1 MAGNADPVALFMAG
15 VKINKWRKVGHW
27 LPLLLT
33 LPGMLRELITTPDG
47 GLLGYR
53 LLIGPG
59 PRHVMLV
66 QYWRSSDDLLRFA
79 RDVPG
84 THRSAQR
91 RFWRHYGSGGVG
103 VWHELLPV
111 AEGVHHGMHGNM
123 PPIGL
128 GALHP
133 VRSELWWMEN
143 AGPSRDLGHSSVEGS
158 ETAQEP
164 VAAYCR
170 SGR

>member
-1 MAGNADPVALFMAG
+1 MAGNAEPVVLFMVG
-15 VKINKWRKVGHW
+15 VRINKWRKVGHW

-59 PRHVMLV
+59 PRNAMLA

-84 THRSAQR
+84 THRSALLAPLRVR
-91 RFWRHYGSGGVG
+91 RGRRLARIAVQCRDGMPRASVQARMWPSKPVK
-103 VWHELLPV
+103 LPRRIT
-111 AEGVHHGMHGNM
+111 
-123 PPIGL
+123 P
-128 GALHP
+128 
-133 VRSELWWMEN
+133 
-143 AGPSRDLGHSSVEGS
+143 D
-158 ETAQEP
+158 
-164 VAAYCR
+164 
-170 SGR
+170 